1 MQCTACTCLHRF
13 ETGIVA
19 KVVQNAC
26 TVGPGRWPVPVAWR
40 ISGGVAF
47 AVLVSG
53 VKACKR
59 GARLNMK
66 RVKLSIEG
74 LPDPVAARKTLIAL
88 MAFTV
93 GGARVRYRANTQEQ
107 AYHAFELA
115 TGIAAKARASFRV
128 LPKILEVQHP
138 SGGAVLCQWKDTKD
152 SGAVLE

>member
-1 MQCTACTCLHRF
+1 MACTCLHLF
-13 ETGIVA
+13 
-19 KVVQNAC
+19 
-26 TVGPGRWPVPVAWR
+26 VGPGRWPVPVAWGV
-40 ISGGVAF
+40 SGGVAF

-66 RVKLSIEG
+66 RAKLSIEG

-115 TGIAAKARASFRV
+115 TGIAAKARASFWV
-128 LPKILEVQHP
+128 LLKILEVRHP